1 MGMGYY
7 TCCYGDL
14 LGQTRLGVGGERFV
28 GLTFQ
33 ITVHPWGVRRSQG
46 VRSLRPLSLN

>member
-14 LGQTRLGVGGERFV
+14 LGQTRLGVGGRKICWAYVPSYSPSMGRQEK
-28 GLTFQ
+28 
-33 ITVHPWGVRRSQG
+33 PRSQEPEAT
-46 VRSLRPLSLN
+46 VT

>member
-14 LGQTRLGVGGERFV
+14 LGQTRLGVGAKGLLGLRSKLQSIHEASGEAKES
-28 GLTFQ
+28 GA
-33 ITVHPWGVRRSQG
+33 
-46 VRSLRPLSLN
+46 